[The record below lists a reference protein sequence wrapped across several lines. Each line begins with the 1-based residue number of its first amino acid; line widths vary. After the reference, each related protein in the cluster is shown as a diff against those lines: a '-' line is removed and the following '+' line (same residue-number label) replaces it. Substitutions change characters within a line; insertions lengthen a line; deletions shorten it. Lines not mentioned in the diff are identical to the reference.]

1 MGRFASN
8 ISRNQAY
15 EKMKKCKF
23 EIIDGKC
30 VIPEGVTELQNRSF
44 SNCDKLKEVSLPS
57 TVKCIHNEAFYDC
70 WGLTSVEISA
80 GVTTIEPGA
89 FLGCPGIETIRV
101 AEDNPVYKSVANCCL
116 TKDGKT
122 LVFGC
127 KTSVIP
133 DTVETIARSA
143 FQWCEELAAIHIPP
157 SVKSINSRAFFGCL
171 SLRRL
176 TFTDN
181 GFLAEIGDDSFSHC
195 PALRMVTLPESITGI
210 GKGAFAHCI
219 NLWSINIPQSVEH
232 IADGAFYNCPILS
245 NFTLPDTVTSIGHY
259 AFCGCHNLEGFTI
272 PASVKSIGSHAFA
285 QCGWHES
292 VKIPG
297 TVEYLGPDVSSI
309 YVPEEIVIPDKL
321 EPAQKDPYELPF

>member
-1 MGRFASN
+1 
-8 ISRNQAY
+8 
-15 EKMKKCKF
+15 MKQKF

-30 VIPEGVTELQNRSF
+30 IIPEGVTELQNRSF

-101 AEDNPVYKSVANCCL
+101 AEDNPVYKSETNCCL
-116 TKDGKT
+116 TKDCKT
-122 LVFGC
+122 LIFGC
-127 KTSVIP
+127 KSSIIP
-133 DTVETIARSA
+133 NTVETIARSA
-143 FQWCEELAAIHIPP
+143 FQWCEELAAINIPA
-157 SVKSINSRAFFGCL
+157 SVKSIDSRAFFGCL
-171 SLRRL
+171 SLRKIAFSDDGNL
-176 TFTDN
+176 S
-181 GFLAEIGDDSFSHC
+181 EIGDDAFSHC
-195 PALRMVTLPESITGI
+195 PALRMVTLPEGIYRI

-219 NLWSINIPQSVEH
+219 NLWSINIPSSVEH
-232 IADGAFYNCPILS
+232 IADGTFYKCPILS

-259 AFCGCHNLEGFTI
+259 AFCGCHNLEDLTI

-285 QCGWHES
+285 KCGRREW
-292 VKIPG
+292 VKIPS
-297 TVEYLGPDVSSI
+297 TVEYLGADVSSI

-321 EPAQKDPYELPF
+321 EPARKIRTNFHSDFSLEVGNDSCNSEY